1 VGCFLIGQ
9 ARHARSP
16 ASHIQCIQA
25 FTTPNRAQHSKTIQ
39 RPPLRPVSE
48 IHSIAQHFY
57 SRFPAPPHPCCSPSS
72 PFDPLA
78 HRSFHHEI
86 PHHFPN
92 EQQTRL
98 ETLAEN
104 AKRATSDKN
113 KLPPLETIKIHLNSP
128 KRARHRRGV
137 LSAIRTGSH
146 VRLFFPLWESDGR
159 INTFEAARSMDRV
172 KFFWALQLS
181 LAIRDGERQGIQG
194 TKGQRRQGS

>member
-1 VGCFLIGQ
+1 MRVGCFLIGQ

-25 FTTPNRAQHSKTIQ
+25 FTTSNSAQHSKTIQ
-39 RPPLRPVSE
+39 SPRLRPVSE

-72 PFDPLA
+72 PFDPL
-78 HRSFHHEI
+78 RSFHHEI
-86 PHHFPN
+86 PHHFPI

-104 AKRATSDKN
+104 AKRATSDKK
-113 KLPPLETIKIHLNSP
+113 KLPPCKTIKIHLNSP

-137 LSAIRTGSH
+137 LSGIRTGTH
-146 VRLFFPLWESDGR
+146 VRVFFPLWESDGR
-159 INTFEAARSMDRV
+159 ITTFEVDGSCEILLGAATESGD
-172 KFFWALQLS
+172 
-181 LAIRDGERQGIQG
+181 QG
-194 TKGQRRQGS
+194 R